1 MRSLSSI
8 YKQENAEKMS
18 VILFTFGCNPFI
30 RMIFFVENIQILYY
44 NKINRLC
51 IKRQKSIFKSTK
63 DMKKGSTL

>member
-1 MRSLSSI
+1 
-8 YKQENAEKMS
+8 MS